1 MSQLRRALYFVGNS
15 IDVLKALPRS
25 VQHGLGTALRLA
37 QEGNKDPNA
46 KPLKGFG
53 GASVLEVVEDFDGN
67 TYRAV
72 YTVRLRSG
80 RLRAALLSEK
90 EQERHSDVETRSGP
104 DSAPAQAGDRTRQ
117 GIGAMKIKKA
127 KDNIFAE
134 LGFE

>member
-1 MSQLRRALYFVGNS
+1 MPRTRRGLYFVGDS
-15 IDVLKALPRS
+15 LDVLKTLPRA
-25 VQHGLGTALRLA
+25 VQHGIGTALRLA

-80 RLRAALLSEK
+80 IYVLHCFQKKSKSGIATSKRDLDLIQRRLNLAI
-90 EQERHSDVETRSGP
+90 
-104 DSAPAQAGDRTRQ
+104 AQDK
-117 GIGAMKIKKA
+117 AMMR
-127 KDNIFAE
+127 
-134 LGFE
+134 